1 MKRFIL
7 LLATL
12 MGISSVASAQFYD
25 SYNFYL
31 YIEVGKTLDNSS
43 SVYYVHFNGD
53 GDLYCSSVSK
63 SELRRLYN
71 NGIID
76 EYAINKKHSLEYSS
90 ATSTSRYEVYKGRR
104 YTQRTMNGIPL
115 YDPYGSGAPLMDHT
129 GYNYRAF
136 SQDRSEMIMWNT
148 SLQSNEAKNKKY
160 YKRVDP
166 DDLVPKE
173 VKYDFL

>member
-1 MKRFIL
+1 M
-7 LLATL
+7 ATL

-31 YIEVGKTLDNSS
+31 YIEVGKTLDNLNISS
-43 SVYYVHFNGD
+43 SVYYVHFDGD

-63 SELRRLYN
+63 GELRKLYN

-76 EYAINKKHSLEYSS
+76 EYAINKEHSLEYSS
-90 ATSTSRYEVYKGRR
+90 ATSTSRYEVYKGKR
-104 YTQRTMNGIPL
+104 YTQRTWNGSFL
-115 YDPYGSGAPLMDHT
+115 YDPYGSGTPLMDHT

-136 SQDRSEMIMWNT
+136 SQDRSEMIMWYTGLN
-148 SLQSNEAKNKKY
+148 SNEAKNKKH

-166 DDLVPKE
+166 NDLVPKE

>member
-7 LLATL
+7 FVAIL
-12 MGISSVASAQFYD
+12 MGTSSVATAQFYD

-43 SVYYVHFNGD
+43 SVYYVHFNRD

-63 SELRRLYN
+63 SELRKLYN

-90 ATSTSRYEVYKGRR
+90 ATSTSRYEVYKGKR
-104 YTQRTMNGIPL
+104 YTQRTWNGCPL
-115 YDPYGSGAPLMDHT
+115 FDPYGSGAPLMDHT

-148 SLQSNEAKNKKY
+148 SLQSNEARNKKY